1 MKIAIMQ
8 PYFMP
13 YIGYFQLINAVDKF
27 VIYDDVN
34 YINRGWVNRNK
45 VLINGKSSMITVP
58 LKEASQNKL
67 INEIEVYSNEKW
79 KQKMLKTIELA
90 YKKAPHLNLVYPLL
104 NKIIN
109 NNAATISEFNFTGI
123 KAICDYLGI
132 TTSLVS
138 SSEMYA
144 NNKLKGQYRIL
155 DICIRE
161 KANHYINPTGG
172 MELYS
177 NEVFSKEGISLSFI
191 ISELRPYKQFKNEF
205 IPALSLIDVMMFNS
219 TEEVNKML
227 NQYQLI

>member
-1 MKIAIMQ
+1 MQ